1 MISVNWASFSD
12 GRDLTTGLR
21 QIFGALAQLAG
32 LDFLDV
38 ALGFH
43 RTLTSGRCN
52 ATLSGM
58 SLPKRATVYFE
69 PEIHRALRLKA
80 AATDRS
86 ISDMVNDAVKLAL
99 AEDAED
105 LAAFEERAQEKSVDF
120 GTVVRSLRRRG
131 KI

>member
-1 MISVNWASFSD
+1 
-12 GRDLTTGLR
+12 
-21 QIFGALAQLAG
+21 
-32 LDFLDV
+32 
-38 ALGFH
+38 
-43 RTLTSGRCN
+43 
-52 ATLSGM
+52 M

-105 LAAFEERAQEKSVDF
+105 LAAFEERAKEKSVDF
-120 GTVVRSLRRRG
+120 ETVVRSLRRRG

>member
-1 MISVNWASFSD
+1 MMFN
-12 GRDLTTGLR
+12 
-21 QIFGALAQLAG
+21 
-32 LDFLDV
+32 
-38 ALGFH
+38 
-43 RTLTSGRCN
+43 
-52 ATLSGM
+52 M

-86 ISDMVNDAVKLAL
+86 ISDMVNDAVKLSL

-105 LAAFEERAQEKSVDF
+105 LAAFEQRAHERSVDF
-120 GTVVRSLRRRG
+120 ETVVRSLKQRG